1 MTTVCNYEVN
11 EDNFLEVI
19 VLRYSDGYY
28 LEDQDMFNLSGI
40 FRNVSIYSL
49 PQPVYIQDFSY
60 QTKVD
65 HCSQSAVVDIEV
77 KFSWNF
83 ADILN
88 ADTLSYTSQ
97 TSSPYSSSILGIQ
110 EHNLQ
115 SYALYLKNY
124 FVLNAKVYE
133 EGVMQQSIPPAASA
147 ADSDSSNHMFVFSN
161 SSTAPVCKMSQY
173 VPVPP
178 VDEWT
183 SSVAERSASP
193 LMSWDY
199 ASDGG
204 AETTLRMSM
213 TVPYVTLWTVR
224 LLAHAHRQLY

>member
-1 MTTVCNYEVN
+1 M
-11 EDNFLEVI
+11 
-19 VLRYSDGYY
+19 LRYSDGYY

-40 FRNVSIYSL
+40 FRSVSIYSL

-60 QTKVD
+60 QTTVD

-88 ADTLSYTSQ
+88 ADTLSHTSL
-97 TSSPYSSSILGIQ
+97 TTTPYSSSILGIHEQ
-110 EHNLQ
+110 NLQ

-124 FVLNAKVYE
+124 FVLNAKVFE
-133 EGVMQQSIPPAASA
+133 EGVMQQSISPATTSA
-147 ADSDSSNHMFVFSN
+147 TDSDSSNHMFVFSD
-161 SSTAPVCKMSQY
+161 SSTAPVCQASHY
-173 VPVPP
+173 VPVPS

-183 SSVAERSASP
+183 SSVAERSVSP
-193 LMSWDY
+193 LMTWDY

-204 AETTLRMSM
+204 AETTLKMSM
-213 TVPYVTLWTVR
+213 TVPYVTLWTVCE
-224 LLAHAHRQLY
+224 LVFLFSWTCYLINSF